1 MAGLSWK
8 FLQISP
14 TASFC
19 PSCHSI
25 MTLPDENDN
34 SSCYECGHVCRA
46 EDLNV
51 AKEIDSRSYR
61 DHAKTSLV
69 SSDHVSATR
78 ATVQEECPS
87 CGHPE
92 LSFYTM
98 QMRSADEGQTVFYE
112 CLNCKH
118 KYSLN
123 N

>member
-1 MAGLSWK
+1 MGSL
-8 FLQISP
+8 
-14 TASFC
+14 ASDR
-19 PSCHSI
+19 SRS
-25 MTLPDENDN
+25 
-34 SSCYECGHVCRA
+34 
-46 EDLNV
+46 DLHV
-51 AKEIDSRSYR
+51 AKQIDS
-61 DHAKTSLV
+61 ATSAANNAATTLV
-69 SSDHVSATR
+69 SNNAMATATR

-112 CLNCKH
+112 CMKCGH